1 MRARRRPPQ
10 DPKAKGKAW
19 RQSTDLQGSQR
30 GPRRKVGTWG
40 APLAE
45 VSEEASNSP
54 FLICFVQETEHL
66 KAKGV
71 GTWKVQ
77 NREGQWS
84 KVKVG
89 CVIRLHSSHGRVS
102 LLGARYM
109 NVIGV
114 GPTYQSVWG

>member
-1 MRARRRPPQ
+1 MRALRRPPQ

-19 RQSTDLQGSQR
+19 RQSTDPAGLPA
-30 GPRRKVGTWG
+30 GPKEKSRDMGHPV
-40 APLAE
+40 AE

-77 NREGQWS
+77 NRDGQWS

-114 GPTYQSVWG
+114 GPTYQSVLG